1 MNSATDIT
9 HVLKNTFLSIFPE
22 AIPGS
27 NGNIKLFSSFE
38 EEYRALNKGV
48 GVRSLAG
55 EAVLKLIG
63 NEVLDFLHRIS
74 TNDVKNLGVY
84 KLQRTLFTNEKGRLI
99 DRSILMRIADYNL
112 LIGESDDRSKLISW
126 IEKYIIMEDI
136 IVEDASNDYSLFE
149 IYGTQSHSFMT
160 MLCGKKIDEL
170 NSGNI
175 ILGDTDSIKTYIAKV
190 KENNFIDKFLI
201 MVNSEDTIS
210 FVKYLYENRSAFD
223 LKFIGDRSYNFF
235 RIINGIP
242 TAPNEINAKYN
253 PHEIN
258 LIHEVSFKKGCYIGQ
273 EVIARLDT
281 YDKVQKELKGV
292 LFETDKMIELPTTIF
307 SSDETE
313 VGEVTSIEQGLDKK
327 IIGLALVRKKYM
339 DPSNDIFMK
348 INDEKV
354 GIILSDFPVEE

>member
-38 EEYRALNKGV
+38 EEVRALNKGV

-55 EAVLKLIG
+55 KAILKLIG
-63 NEVLDFLHRIS
+63 NEVLEFLHRIS

-84 KLQRTLFTNEKGRLI
+84 KLRRTLFTNEKGRLI
-99 DRSILMRIADYNL
+99 DSSFLMRIADYNL
-112 LIGESDDRSKLISW
+112 LIGESGDIRKLQSW

-136 IVEDASNDYSLFE
+136 TVEDTSNDYSLFE
-149 IYGTQSHSFMT
+149 IYGAQSHSFMT
-160 MLCGKKIDEL
+160 MLCGEKIDEL
-170 NSGNI
+170 IGGNI

-190 KENNFIDKFLI
+190 KENDAIDKFLI
-201 MVNSEDTIS
+201 MVNSEDAIS
-210 FVKYLYENRSAFD
+210 FVKYLYEIRSAFD
-223 LKFIGDRSYNFF
+223 LKFIGDKSFNYF

-242 TAPNEINAKYN
+242 LAPNEINTKYN

-292 LFETDKMIELPTTIF
+292 VFKTDQEIELPLTIF
-307 SSDETE
+307 SNDGTE
-313 VGEVTSIEQGLDKK
+313 VGEVTSIEQGLDNK
-327 IIGLALVRKKYM
+327 IIGLALVRKKYL
-339 DPSNDIFMK
+339 DTSNDLFIK

-354 GIILSDFPVEE
+354 GIILSEFPVEE